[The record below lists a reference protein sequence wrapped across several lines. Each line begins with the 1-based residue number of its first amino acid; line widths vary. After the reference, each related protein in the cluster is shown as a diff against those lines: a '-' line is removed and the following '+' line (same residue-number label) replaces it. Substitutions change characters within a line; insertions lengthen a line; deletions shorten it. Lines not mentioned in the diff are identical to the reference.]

1 MPIEIVLNGEPRAT
15 PDGQTVLG
23 LLQQLGLSKPGA
35 DGTRSLFQRCP
46 AAPVA
51 GFLEKRGLQHNTE
64 ARRCLCNGLLAGVGL
79 GQVSERKGQRV
90 EEPAIV
96 TLGNHL
102 DGVRRLSSQ
111 GQSSYWARDAV
122 YDILGQD

>member
-1 MPIEIVLNGEPRAT
+1 MPVGRGFAILVCSSNW
-15 PDGQTVLG
+15 D
-23 LLQQLGLSKPGA
+23 LSKPSA

-51 GFLEKRGLQHNTE
+51 GFIEKRGLQHNTE

-111 GQSSYWARDAV
+111 GQSTYWARDAV